1 MKNIILRLLFALPL
15 LVMVNCEY
23 KTPVWE
29 YFPNMYDSP
38 ARESQE
44 ADSFSRNGAASRIP
58 PQGAIPVGYFP
69 YPYAAVSTPDNL
81 TNPDKGLKNPI
92 AKASLGDL
100 MLGEKRY
107 QTYCSPCHGV
117 RGAGNGNVVGPYPKF
132 AQSPPPVNSAKISAW
147 SDGQIYHIITMGRGL
162 MGSYAFQI
170 EPEDRWKLI
179 AYIRKLQEFEAK
191 NQKLSQAN

>member
-1 MKNIILRLLFALPL
+1 MKNIIVRLLFALAL
-15 LVMVNCEY
+15 LSLANCEY

-58 PQGAIPVGYFP
+58 PKGAIPVGYFP
-69 YPYAAVSTPDNL
+69 YPYTAVATPDNL

-92 AKASLGDL
+92 AKANLGDL

-117 RGAGNGNVVGPYPKF
+117 RGAGNGNVVGPYPRF
-132 AQSPPPVNSAKISAW
+132 AQSPPPVTSDKIRSW